1 MLYGIF
7 VIALIV
13 LIASII
19 WKVKKKEKKATTAL
33 IIISIITMFATAP
46 FIEVDDENVEKEEKT
61 AVKVDNEVDKSEKER
76 EKADKHAEKEK
87 AKAEKKEE
95 KEKDK
100 AEKSAEKAEKKK
112 ITKESKKEPEKELTV
127 DEKIENV
134 VYDTIGK
141 KSNTKKV
148 RIHKVEIYGDVANVW
163 LNANENLSTD
173 LTKKG
178 MWKDTFKL
186 IEKAADIA
194 EIELFQIVWMYDFVD
209 KFGNASEGKI
219 MSLDFPRETID
230 KINFDNVDYN
240 QAPDIADNYWEH
252 GALK

>member
-13 LIASII
+13 LIVSII

-33 IIISIITMFATAP
+33 IIISIAVMFATAP
-46 FIEVDDENVEKEEKT
+46 FIELDDEKVEKEEK
-61 AVKVDNEVDKSEKER
+61 AAAIVD
-76 EKADKHAEKEK
+76 
-87 AKAEKKEE
+87 EE
-95 KEKDK
+95 KTA
-100 AEKSAEKAEKKK
+100 AEEV
-112 ITKESKKEPEKELTV
+112 EKELTV
-127 DEKIENV
+127 DAKIENV
-134 VYDTIGK
+134 VYESLGK
-141 KSNTKKV
+141 KSNTKKD

-178 MWKDTFKL
+178 MWKDTIKL

-194 EIELFQIVWMYDFVD
+194 EIELFQIVWMYDFTD

-240 QAPDIADNYWEH
+240 RASDIADNYWEH

>member
-19 WKVKKKEKKATTAL
+19 WKANKKEKKATTAL
-33 IIISIITMFATAP
+33 IIISIAVMFATAP
-46 FIEVDDENVEKEEKT
+46 FIEVDDENEGKDEKAAAIVDEEKT
-61 AVKVDNEVDKSEKER
+61 TAEEV
-76 EKADKHAEKEK
+76 
-87 AKAEKKEE
+87 
-95 KEKDK
+95 
-100 AEKSAEKAEKKK
+100 
-112 ITKESKKEPEKELTV
+112 EKELTV
-127 DEKIENV
+127 DAKIENV
-134 VYDTIGK
+134 VYDTLGK
-141 KSNTKKV
+141 KSNTKKD

-178 MWKDTFKL
+178 MWKDTVKL

-194 EIELFQIVWMYDFVD
+194 EIELFQIVWMYDFTD

-240 QAPDIADNYWEH
+240 RAPDIADNFWEH

>member
-33 IIISIITMFATAP
+33 IIISIAVMFATAP
-46 FIEVDDENVEKEEKT
+46 FIELDDEKVEKEEKAADIVDEEQT
-61 AVKVDNEVDKSEKER
+61 AAEEV
-76 EKADKHAEKEK
+76 
-87 AKAEKKEE
+87 
-95 KEKDK
+95 
-100 AEKSAEKAEKKK
+100 
-112 ITKESKKEPEKELTV
+112 EKELTV
-127 DEKIENV
+127 DAKIENV
-134 VYDTIGK
+134 VYDTLGK
-141 KSNTKKV
+141 KSNAKKD

-178 MWKDTFKL
+178 MWKDTVKL
-186 IEKAADIA
+186 IEKAAYIA
-194 EIELFQIVWMYDFVD
+194 EIELFQIVWMYDFTD
-209 KFGNASEGKI
+209 KYGNASEGKI

-230 KINFDNVDYN
+230 KINFESVDYN

>member
-7 VIALIV
+7 IIALIV

-19 WKVKKKEKKATTAL
+19 WKVKKKEKKATTTL
-33 IIISIITMFATAP
+33 IIISIAAMFATAP
-46 FIEVDDENVEKEEKT
+46 FIEVDDENVEKEEK
-61 AVKVDNEVDKSEKER
+61 AAAIVD
-76 EKADKHAEKEK
+76 
-87 AKAEKKEE
+87 EE
-95 KEKDK
+95 KPA
-100 AEKSAEKAEKKK
+100 AEEV
-112 ITKESKKEPEKELTV
+112 EKELTV
-127 DEKIENV
+127 DAKIENV
-134 VYDTIGK
+134 VYDTLGK
-141 KSNTKKV
+141 KSNTKKD

-178 MWKDTFKL
+178 MWKDTIKL

-194 EIELFQIVWMYDFVD
+194 EIELFQIVWMYDFTD
-209 KFGNASEGKI
+209 NYGNVSESKI

-240 QAPDIADNYWEH
+240 QAPDIAENYWEH

>member
-19 WKVKKKEKKATTAL
+19 WKAKKKEKKATTAL
-33 IIISIITMFATAP
+33 IIISIAVMFATAP
-46 FIEVDDENVEKEEKT
+46 FIELDDEKVEKAAAIVDEEKP
-61 AVKVDNEVDKSEKER
+61 AAEEV
-76 EKADKHAEKEK
+76 
-87 AKAEKKEE
+87 
-95 KEKDK
+95 
-100 AEKSAEKAEKKK
+100 
-112 ITKESKKEPEKELTV
+112 EKELTV
-127 DEKIENV
+127 DAKIENV
-134 VYDTIGK
+134 VYDTLGK
-141 KSNTKKV
+141 KSNAKKD

-173 LTKKG
+173 FTKKG
-178 MWKDTFKL
+178 MWKDTVKL

-194 EIELFQIVWMYDFVD
+194 EIELFQIVWMFDFTD
-209 KFGNASEGKI
+209 KFGNVSEGKI

-240 QAPDIADNYWEH
+240 QAPDIAENYWEH

>member
-19 WKVKKKEKKATTAL
+19 WKVKKKEKKATTTL

-46 FIEVDDENVEKEEKT
+46 FIEVDDEDIEKEEKT
-61 AVKVDNEVDKSEKER
+61 AVKDAKSEKEK
-76 EKADKHAEKEK
+76 EKADKRAAKEK
-87 AKAEKKEE
+87 AKVEKKEE
-95 KEKDK
+95 KEEDKD
-100 AEKSAEKAEKKK
+100 
-112 ITKESKKEPEKELTV
+112 EKEMTV
-127 DEKIENV
+127 DEQLANV
-134 VYDTIGK
+134 IYDTLGK
-141 KSNTKKV
+141 KSNTKKD
-148 RIHKVEIYGDVANVW
+148 RIHKVEIYGDVANIW

-178 MWKDTFKL
+178 MRKDAIKL
-186 IEKAADIA
+186 IEKAADIS
-194 EIELFQIVWMYDFVD
+194 EIELFQIIWMYDFTD
-209 KFGNASEGKI
+209 KFGNVSENKI

-240 QAPDIADNYWEH
+240 NAPDIADNYWEH